1 MLIFAPVCFTMTT
14 IFQVIPAWIT
24 RYPGVLSFALPKNS
38 PYKPFMEHAMLRIR
52 ESGSW
57 VLLKKRFEEE
67 IPICKTPPK
76 GTSLGM
82 EKIFT
87 LFMFYLLGAIMG
99 LILLF
104 VEIYIRRP
112 AASGSKSPQM
122 RKLHSLSYHPF
133 FIATALDSV
142 QNLQRLLKGQHQPF
156 QPDQEDIHKKLQELQ
171 ASLQTARTKSK
182 KMDRLK

>member
-1 MLIFAPVCFTMTT
+1 
-14 IFQVIPAWIT
+14 
-24 RYPGVLSFALPKNS
+24 
-38 PYKPFMEHAMLRIR
+38 MEHAMLRIR

-67 IPICKTPPK
+67 IPICRTPPK

-122 RKLHSLSYHPF
+122 RKLHSLSYHPY

-142 QNLQRLLKGQHQPF
+142 QNLQRLLKGHQ
-156 QPDQEDIHKKLQELQ
+156 QDQEGIHEKLRELH
-171 ASLQTARTKSK
+171 ASLQTAQEKSK
-182 KMDRLK
+182 KMDRLKWLHTLKKIWT

>member
-1 MLIFAPVCFTMTT
+1 
-14 IFQVIPAWIT
+14 
-24 RYPGVLSFALPKNS
+24 
-38 PYKPFMEHAMLRIR
+38 MLRIR

-76 GTSLGM
+76 GTPLGM

-87 LFMFYLLGAIMG
+87 LFLLVIAGAILG
-99 LILLF
+99 LMLLF
-104 VEIYIRRP
+104 VEIYVRRP
-112 AASGSKSPQM
+112 AQK

-171 ASLQTARTKSK
+171 ASLQTARTKSN

>member
-1 MLIFAPVCFTMTT
+1 
-14 IFQVIPAWIT
+14 
-24 RYPGVLSFALPKNS
+24 
-38 PYKPFMEHAMLRIR
+38 MLRIR

-76 GTSLGM
+76 GTPLGM

-87 LFMFYLLGAIMG
+87 LFLLVIAGAILG
-99 LILLF
+99 LMLLF
-104 VEIYIRRP
+104 VEIYVRRP
-112 AASGSKSPQM
+112 AQK
-122 RKLHSLSYHPF
+122 RKLHSLSYHPY

-142 QNLQRLLKGQHQPF
+142 QNLERLLKGQNYQ
-156 QPDQEDIHKKLQELQ
+156 QDQEGIHEKLRELH
-171 ASLQTARTKSK
+171 ASLQTAQEKSK